1 MILKQKY
8 IGRLMNKNFSLH
20 LNLGESTKD
29 YSLTQNRTR
38 AEIINTAVRMRS
50 LKKHAKPALFHL
62 ASHLIN

>member
-1 MILKQKY
+1 MTLKQKY

-29 YSLTQNRTR
+29 YSLTQKRTR

>member
-1 MILKQKY
+1 
-8 IGRLMNKNFSLH
+8 MNKNFSLH
-20 LNLGESTKD
+20 LNLGESTKND
-29 YSLTQNRTR
+29 YSLTQNRTG